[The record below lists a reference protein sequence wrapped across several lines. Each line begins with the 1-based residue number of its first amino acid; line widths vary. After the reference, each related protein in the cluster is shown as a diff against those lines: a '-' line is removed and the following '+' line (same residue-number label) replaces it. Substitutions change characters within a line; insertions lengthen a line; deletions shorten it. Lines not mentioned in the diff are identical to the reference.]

1 MMTPMPAG
9 PMTFNDRD
17 PGDMRPTGGGSALA
31 SILAAMAP
39 CAIMVILTG
48 NPADAR
54 CKSSLE
60 ISSATTPLTFAAAI
74 ADEVSPG
81 PCVTTPSAPVACF
94 GICELS
100 RLASLVQ
107 VRCVAE
113 VIIARI
119 GGLYGP

>member
-1 MMTPMPAG
+1 MST
-9 PMTFNDRD
+9 
-17 PGDMRPTGGGSALA
+17 L
-31 SILAAMAP
+31 AP
-39 CAIMVILTG
+39 CALVVFLTSS
-48 NPADAR
+48 PADGR
-54 CKSSLE
+54 TKN
-60 ISSATTPLTFAAAI
+60 SAQLTAGASTLTYGASA

-94 GICELS
+94 GICEIP

-113 VIIARI
+113 VVLARI